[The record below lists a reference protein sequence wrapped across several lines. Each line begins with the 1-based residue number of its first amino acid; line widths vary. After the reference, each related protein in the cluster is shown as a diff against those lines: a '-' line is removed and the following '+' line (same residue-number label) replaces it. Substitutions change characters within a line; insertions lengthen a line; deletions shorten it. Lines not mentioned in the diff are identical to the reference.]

1 MALAREAGRSAS
13 PRRNP
18 LHVRPGPAFPQMP
31 GHLGTGLSGGPWRA
45 CAVVWGRP
53 APAWAQRREAAP
65 SRGRSGRAYVQ
76 LLAPHPAL
84 WPGPSTPQHRGQGGL
99 GSSLMRIRSGAG
111 QTPSVTDALPSL
123 DTGQGGNI
131 LCSLLEKS
139 GRKIRLRSYTQN
151 LLLFLQKLSYL
162 CRSS

>member
-1 MALAREAGRSAS
+1 MLWFRGGQHRLGHSAARLPPPGGGQA
-13 PRRNP
+13 
-18 LHVRPGPAFPQMP
+18 GPASSCW
-31 GHLGTGLSGGPWRA
+31 L
-45 CAVVWGRP
+45 
-53 APAWAQRREAAP
+53 
-65 SRGRSGRAYVQ
+65 RS
-76 LLAPHPAL
+76 PAL

-99 GSSLMRIRSGAG
+99 GSSLMRIGSGAG